1 MPIYAKEISTAAN
14 SIKETVISLRGDYI
28 VWVSIR
34 FPPGSLGLLKV
45 QFYYG
50 DLQIF
55 PEESGNYFNGDD
67 EIIAW
72 EEFWEIPGEKEPL
85 TIYTKNEDEYY
96 DHAVLIRIV
105 TKYRK
110 ELIAE
115 LITNAVFKKFKA
127 FINAVIAA
135 LGFATKGE

>member
-1 MPIYAKEISTAAN
+1 MPIYAKEIVTAAA
-14 SIKETVISLRGDYI
+14 SDKKTVISLRGDYI
-28 VWVSIR
+28 TYINIR

-45 QFYYG
+45 QFFYG
-50 DLQIF
+50 NLQIF

-67 EIIAW
+67 EVIAW
-72 EEFWEIPGEKEPL
+72 EEFWEIPGELEPL

-110 ELIAE
+110 ELIAD
-115 LITNAVFKKFKA
+115 LIANAVFKKFKA
-127 FINAVIAA
+127 FVNAVIAA
-135 LGFATKGE
+135 LGFATKRE

>member
-1 MPIYAKEISTAAN
+1 MPIYAKEITTSAN
-14 SIKETVISLRGDYI
+14 SVKKTVVNLRGDYI
-28 VWVSIR
+28 VWVNIR

-96 DHAVLIRIV
+96 QHAVLIRIV

-110 ELIAE
+110 ELIADLIANALARKLRRLLRLIE
-115 LITNAVFKKFKA
+115 LV
-127 FINAVIAA
+127 
-135 LGFATKGE
+135 

>member
-1 MPIYAKEISTAAN
+1 MPVYAKEIITLAN
-14 SIKETVISLRGDYI
+14 SAKETVVNLRGDYI
-28 VWVSIR
+28 TYINIR

-45 QFYYG
+45 QFFYG

-55 PEESGNYFNGDD
+55 PQEQGDYFNGDD

-72 EEFWEIPGEKEPL
+72 EEFWEIPGEEEPL

-110 ELIAE
+110 ELVADLIANALARKLRRLLRLIE
-115 LITNAVFKKFKA
+115 LV
-127 FINAVIAA
+127 
-135 LGFATKGE
+135 

>member
-1 MPIYAKEISTAAN
+1 MPIYAKEILTAAD
-14 SIKETVISLRGDYI
+14 SDKKTIIRLRGDLI
-28 VWVSIR
+28 TFVSIR
-34 FPPGSLGLLKV
+34 FPPGSLGLLKI
-45 QFYYG
+45 QFFYG

-55 PEESGNYFNGDD
+55 PQEEGDYFNGDD

-72 EEFWEIPGEKEPL
+72 EEFWEIPGEEEPL

-110 ELIAE
+110 ELVADLIANALARKLRRLLRLIE
-115 LITNAVFKKFKA
+115 LV
-127 FINAVIAA
+127 
-135 LGFATKGE
+135 

>member
-14 SIKETVISLRGDYI
+14 SIKETVISLRG
-28 VWVSIR
+28 
-34 FPPGSLGLLKV
+34 
-45 QFYYG
+45 
-50 DLQIF
+50 
-55 PEESGNYFNGDD
+55 GDD

-115 LITNAVFKKFKA
+115 LIANAVFKKFKA
-127 FINAVIAA
+127 FVNAVIAA
-135 LGFATKGE
+135 LGFATQGE